1 MNIKDSG
8 KPAHDEKN
16 ANPSS
21 TMALEINSGA
31 SGDKANGLPQNG
43 VAHLVADMRLGQHR
57 GIDSIRHG
65 YPVTLLNDAAVYLDV
80 PVERIRSLVC
90 VPGLSA
96 QTLTTRSANLDTT
109 ASERLWRLAHV
120 IAMAQDLFEDDE
132 SAKTWLRSA
141 NLAFG
146 NVAPMDYLDTE
157 PGAMA
162 VRQVLNAIATGGV
175 A

>member
-1 MNIKDSG
+1 MNIKGSG
-8 KPAHDEKN
+8 RRPRGEANATSPA
-16 ANPSS
+16 A
-21 TMALEINSGA
+21 TLEIDGGA
-31 SGDKANGLPQNG
+31 SRDHAGGPPQNG
-43 VAHLVADMRLGQHR
+43 FAQLIADMSLGQHR

-65 YPVTLLNDAAVYLDV
+65 YPATFLNDAAVYLDV

-90 VPGLSA
+90 IPGLSA
-96 QTLTTRSANLDTT
+96 HTSAKRSTSLDTT

-120 IAMAQDLFEDDE
+120 IAMAQDLFEDDAA
-132 SAKTWLRSA
+132 AKIWVRSA

-146 NVAPMDYLDTE
+146 DVAPMDYLDTE

>member
-1 MNIKDSG
+1 MNIRGSG
-8 KPAHDEKN
+8 KRTHDEKS
-16 ANPSS
+16 AKPSS
-21 TMALEINSGA
+21 AMALEINGGA
-31 SGDKANGLPQNG
+31 SGDKAGGLPQNG
-43 VAHLVADMRLGQHR
+43 FAHLVMDMRLGKHR

-65 YPVTLLNDAAVYLDV
+65 YPVALLNDAAVYLDV

-90 VPGLSA
+90 VLELSA
-96 QTLTTRSANLDTT
+96 QAPTTRRASLDTT

-132 SAKTWLRSA
+132 AAKTWLRRA

-175 A
+175 V